1 MNLKAPERHVLV
13 VFGATGDLAQRK
25 VLPSIY
31 RLHKATPALH
41 RTPVVGV
48 ARSPL
53 DDRSYR
59 EKVVGV
65 LVKSGIKPE
74 EAKEWCE
81 QRLFYCSIGEG
92 THDAFAALG
101 KRLDELERTMD
112 LPGNRVFYLALP
124 LQAFEPT
131 IRCIGEAGIHRARGW
146 SRLVVEK
153 PFGKDL
159 ATARALN
166 AIVHRY
172 FDESCVFR
180 LDHYLGKETVQNL
193 IAFRFGNSLFEPLWN
208 RDRVE
213 RVEITVAEDLGVE
226 GRAAFYEEAG
236 AIRDVLQNHVLQ
248 LLCLT
253 AMEPP
258 AALDGD
264 AIANE
269 KLKVLRSMAPFD
281 AGSTVL
287 GQYAPGELEGK
298 SLLGY
303 REEPDVPEGSQVE
316 TFVAVRTHIN
326 NWRWHGVPFYLRT
339 GKRMPRKLSRIVV
352 VFRAPPAAVFQPLV
366 VCGMACNRLEIALQ
380 PNEGFNL
387 TFQVKQPGE
396 GMRLHTQE
404 MRFRYAEA
412 FGPLAEAYQ
421 TLLLDVMRGER
432 TLFVRHDEMEE
443 AWRLCEPM
451 INGPRKIELYPAG
464 SWGPVRACGM
474 IDHDGQGWTH
484 Q

>member
-1 MNLKAPERHVLV
+1 MNLRIPERHALV
-13 VFGATGDLAQRK
+13 CFGATGDLAQRK
-25 VLPSIY
+25 VLPALY

-41 RTPVVGV
+41 RTAVVGV
-48 ARSPL
+48 ARTSMS
-53 DDRSYR
+53 DAAYR
-59 EKVVGV
+59 EKVVSV
-65 LVKSGIKPE
+65 LEKSGIGRDD
-74 EAKEWCE
+74 ARSWCE
-81 QRLFYCSIGEG
+81 QSLYYCPIGEG
-92 THDAFAALG
+92 THEAFAALG
-101 KRLDELERTMD
+101 RRLEQIERDMN
-112 LPGNRVFYLALP
+112 LPANRIFYLALP
-124 LQAFEPT
+124 LTAFEPT
-131 IRCIGEAGIHRARGW
+131 IRSIGDAGLHRVRGW

-153 PFGKDL
+153 PFGRDL
-159 ATARALN
+159 ASARALN
-166 AIVHRY
+166 ALVHRY
-172 FDESCVFR
+172 FDEASVFR

-258 AALDGD
+258 AGLDGD

-269 KLKVLRSMAPFD
+269 KHKVLRCMSPFEPSS
-281 AGSTVL
+281 AVL
-287 GQYAPGELEGK
+287 GQYAAGELEGK

-303 REEPDVPEGSQVE
+303 REEPGVAPDSRTE
-316 TFVAVRTHIN
+316 TYVAVRTYIN
-326 NWRWHGVPFYLRT
+326 NWRWHGVPFCLRT
-339 GKRMPRKLSRIVV
+339 GKRLPRKLSRIVV

-366 VCGMACNRLEIALQ
+366 VCGMSCNRLEIALQ

-387 TFQVKQPGE
+387 TFQVKLPGE

-421 TLLLDVMRGER
+421 ALLLDVMRGER
-432 TLFVRHDEMEE
+432 TLFVRYDEMEE
-443 AWRLCEPM
+443 AWRLCEPLLRE
-451 INGPRKIELYPAG
+451 PRELLFYPAG
-464 SWGPVRACGM
+464 TWGPTRANEL
-474 IDHDGQGWTH
+474 IEHDGWTH